1 MYTKERIVAAARGD
15 IPMDTVIRNVNLINV
30 FTAEIYTADIGIKDN
45 VFAAVARYEE
55 GQPLFKIDGK
65 YEIDAAGMYA
75 APGFIDCHVHI
86 ESSMMTP
93 ENFAASLLERGT
105 TTAVIDP
112 HEIANVLGKDGVKY
126 MIEAS
131 RNLPLDILVT
141 IPSAVPAVPGLET
154 SGAVFEADD
163 IDNMLQDEK
172 VIGIAEIMDYIGVIN
187 QSDRMASIIDK
198 GLERDVYNEGHLPRT
213 TGRNLDA
220 YLAAGVDS
228 DHESRSSEE
237 FIEKLRQ
244 GMNVYIRESSVSQ
257 FAYIAGEAWREVRY
271 AANIAMCTDDVEAS
285 DIYKNGQMNNVVK
298 RCIEEGIPPALAV
311 RYASLNGAKRFNLKK
326 SGGIAPGFI
335 ADFSLV
341 KSLEEMDVSEVFK
354 EGKHL
359 VSNGKLIN
367 SIQSAE
373 SLDVNTVKLPELEEK
388 DFVIKVP
395 GDSNEVTM
403 NTIEMTKIGTTE
415 KGILKVKP
423 DGEYIETLP
432 ADYVFVSVTGR
443 HGQNR
448 KPFVG
453 VLKNAGLKRGA
464 YATTLA
470 HDSHNLIV
478 MGTNKEDMYYAVKYL
493 ERARGG
499 LCLVADKKVKAAVD
513 LPVAGLMSKLSIEEL
528 APLINEFNEM
538 AIRMGVKVGRR
549 SPSMAI
555 SSLALTVIPEIRMS
569 DLGLVDVREQ
579 KLLPL
584 FI

>member
-1 MYTKERIVAAARGD
+1 MYTKEQIVAAARGD
-15 IPMDTVIRNVNLINV
+15 IAMDTVIKNVNIVNV
-30 FTAEIYTADIGIKDN
+30 FTAEIYTADIGIKEN

-55 GQPLFKIDGK
+55 GKPIFPIDGNH
-65 YEIDAAGMYA
+65 EIDGTGKYA
-75 APGFIDCHVHI
+75 VPGFIDCHVHI

-112 HEIANVLGKDGVKY
+112 HEIANVLGEDGVKY

-154 SGAVFEADD
+154 SGAVFGADD
-163 IDNMLQDEK
+163 IGNMLEDEK

-187 QSDRMASIIDK
+187 QSERMASIIDK
-198 GLERDVYNEGHLPRT
+198 GLEKGVYNEGHLPRT
-213 TGRNLDA
+213 IGRELDA

-228 DHESRSSEE
+228 DHESRTVEE

-244 GMNVYIRESSVSQ
+244 GMHVYIRESSVSQ
-257 FAYIAGEAWREVRY
+257 FAYIAGEAWQEVPY

-326 SGGIAPGFI
+326 TGGIAPGFM

-341 KSLEEMDVSEVFK
+341 GSLEEMDVSEVFK
-354 EGKHL
+354 NGEHL
-359 VSNGKLIN
+359 VANGKMIN
-367 SIQSAE
+367 SIKPAE
-373 SLDVNTVKLPELEEK
+373 LLEINTVKLPELEER

-395 GDSNEVTM
+395 EGANQVTM

-415 KGILKVKP
+415 KGVLTMKT
-423 DGEYIETLP
+423 DGDYIETLP
-432 ADYVFVSVTGR
+432 SDYVFVSVTGR

-453 VLKNAGLKRGA
+453 VLRNAGLKDGA
-464 YATTLA
+464 YVTTLA

-478 MGTNKEDMYYAVKYL
+478 IGTNKEDMYYAVKHV
-493 ERARGG
+493 EAAGGG
-499 LCLVADKKVKAAVD
+499 LCLAADRKVKAAVD
-513 LPVAGLMSKLSIEEL
+513 LPVAGLMSKLPIEEL
-528 APLINEFNEM
+528 APLINQFNE
-538 AIRMGVKVGRR
+538 AAVGMGVKVGRR

-569 DLGLVDVREQ
+569 DLGLVDVRAQ